1 MTALSSMEYPHWLMI
16 AGVLLLMLGFVGL
29 ALRQRGVE
37 AEPPAIAS
45 DHAPSEPEADLN
57 PVAVYNRTAKE
68 KRRDRW
74 AESFA
79 DEEPVDAIALLLAAD
94 AFPPAVF
101 NSELPVAWVPTVELT
116 VHVRGVPVPGPLRCS
131 FVSRFIH
138 DGLLDE
144 EGAIWD
150 SSGVLVAQSRQLAL
164 APRPI

>member
-79 DEEPVDAIALLLAAD
+79 DEEPVDAKLKI
-94 AFPPAVF
+94 
-101 NSELPVAWVPTVELT
+101 
-116 VHVRGVPVPGPLRCS
+116 
-131 FVSRFIH
+131 
-138 DGLLDE
+138 E
-144 EGAIWD
+144 EAK
-150 SSGVLVAQSRQLAL
+150 
-164 APRPI
+164 